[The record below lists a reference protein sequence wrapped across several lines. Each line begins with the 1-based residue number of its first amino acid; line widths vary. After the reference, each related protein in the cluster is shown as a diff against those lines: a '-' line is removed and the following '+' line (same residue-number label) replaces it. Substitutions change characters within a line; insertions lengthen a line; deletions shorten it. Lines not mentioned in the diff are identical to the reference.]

1 MKYNDNNDKN
11 NDIIN
16 NNDDD
21 NSRERLYL
29 SQYMFK
35 VLLRGGAIILTYETF
50 RNIPVGIYLFKVNN
64 GNTRTL
70 CEICS
75 RLTTK
80 ITKRRH

>member
-21 NSRERLYL
+21 NSRERP
-29 SQYMFK
+29 QYMFK
-35 VLLRGGAIILTYETF
+35 VLLRGGAIM
-50 RNIPVGIYLFKVNN
+50 PVGIYLFKVNN

-75 RLTTK
+75 KLTTK